1 VKFRKIFSS
10 PSVTKKNSVIKEE
23 HPSPAQAV
31 TVCEDGDRVLM
42 NTLESKMESLSGELN
57 KQRNLISGLIYQV
70 EFFKVSLPIIEK
82 LAHSI
87 TETTER
93 VNIELT
99 ENIYKI
105 ARESENASK
114 QICNLLE
121 SITTGE
127 SGLIADS
134 DKLASISQK
143 VTELSRNYEKE
154 MVGTDRETNRIEE
167 TISKIY
173 NFTENITDIAEQTSV
188 LAINASIEAARAG
201 VHGKGFKVIAKEV
214 HSLSSESKNIAVD
227 IIEMIKELKV
237 NTHSY
242 FSEHVENLKDYAN
255 TSKELDNELAE
266 VSNLINTQARIVAMS
281 GKESKELSD
290 AVKKD
295 IDKVAYS
302 LQYQD
307 ITRQQIENIIK
318 ILDGLMT
325 NFNEVLE
332 TANYD
337 TQINYEE
344 LEKKVKELAEIK
356 FTVRDEYKA
365 IDKNIN
371 EESNI
376 ADRKK
381 QIVKEELKG
390 DITLF

>member
-1 VKFRKIFSS
+1 MKFRRIFSS
-10 PSVTKKNSVIKEE
+10 VSNSRKNSIIKEE
-23 HPSPAQAV
+23 HPSPVQAV
-31 TVCEDGDRVLM
+31 PLGEVGDKERV
-42 NTLESKMESLSGELN
+42 NILESKIESLMGELSE
-57 KQRNLISGLIYQV
+57 QRKLVSDLVYQV

-82 LAHSI
+82 LANSI

-105 ARESENASK
+105 TRESETASK

-134 DKLASISQK
+134 DKLAPISQK
-143 VTELSRNYEKE
+143 ITELSRNYEKE
-154 MVGTDRETNRIEE
+154 MVETDRETNRIEE

-201 VHGKGFKVIAKEV
+201 IHGKGFKVIAREV
-214 HSLSSESKNIAVD
+214 HSLSSESKNIADD

-242 FSEHVENLKDYAN
+242 FSEHVENLKDYVN
-255 TSKELDNELAE
+255 TSKELDNELSD
-266 VSNLINTQARIVAMS
+266 VSNLINTQARIVEMS

-295 IDKVAYS
+295 IDRVAYS

-307 ITRQQIENIIK
+307 ITRQQIENIVK
-318 ILDGLMT
+318 ILNGMMT
-325 NFNEVLE
+325 NFNEVLK
-332 TANYD
+332 TVNYD
-337 TQINYEE
+337 TQINYGE

-356 FTVRDEYKA
+356 FTVRDEYKS

-371 EESNI
+371 EDGNI
-376 ADRKK
+376 ADRKRL
-381 QIVKEELKG
+381 IVKEKLKG

>member
-10 PSVTKKNSVIKEE
+10 PSAAGKSSIIKDGR
-23 HPSPAQAV
+23 PSPVQVVPA
-31 TVCEDGDRVLM
+31 EEIGDKDRV
-42 NTLESKMESLSGELN
+42 NTLESKIESLSRELSE
-57 KQRNLISGLIYQV
+57 QRNLISNLIYQV

-82 LAHSI
+82 LGHSI

-105 ARESENASK
+105 TRESEKASK

-121 SITTGE
+121 SITTGK

-143 VTELSRNYEKE
+143 VTELSKNYEKE
-154 MVGTDRETNRIEE
+154 MVETGRETNRIEE

-201 VHGKGFKVIAKEV
+201 IHGKGFKVIAREV
-214 HSLSSESKNIAVD
+214 HSLSSESKNIAVN
-227 IIEMIKELKV
+227 IIEMVKELKV

-242 FSEHVENLKDYAN
+242 FSEHVENLKDYADMSN
-255 TSKELDNELAE
+255 ELDNELSD
-266 VSNLINTQARIVAMS
+266 VSNLINTQARIVEMS

-295 IDKVAYS
+295 INSIAYS

-318 ILDGLMT
+318 ILDGMMT
-325 NFNEVLE
+325 NFNEVLK
-332 TANYD
+332 TADYD

-344 LEKKVKELAEIK
+344 LEKKVKELAEVR

-371 EESNI
+371 EDSNI

>member
-1 VKFRKIFSS
+1 MKFRKIFSS
-10 PSVTKKNSVIKEE
+10 PSAAGKSSIIKDGR
-23 HPSPAQAV
+23 PSPVQVVPA
-31 TVCEDGDRVLM
+31 EEIGDKDRV
-42 NTLESKMESLSGELN
+42 NTLESKIESLSRELSE
-57 KQRNLISGLIYQV
+57 QRNLISNLIYQV

-82 LAHSI
+82 LGHSI

-105 ARESENASK
+105 TRESEKASK

-121 SITTGE
+121 SITTGK

-143 VTELSRNYEKE
+143 VTELSKNYEKE
-154 MVGTDRETNRIEE
+154 MVETGRETNRIEE

-201 VHGKGFKVIAKEV
+201 IHGKGFKVIAREV
-214 HSLSSESKNIAVD
+214 HSLSSESKNIAVN
-227 IIEMIKELKV
+227 IIEMVKELKV

-242 FSEHVENLKDYAN
+242 FSEHVENLKDYADMSN
-255 TSKELDNELAE
+255 ELDNELSD
-266 VSNLINTQARIVAMS
+266 VSNLINTQARIVEMS

-295 IDKVAYS
+295 INSIAYS

-318 ILDGLMT
+318 ILDGMMT
-325 NFNEVLE
+325 NFNEVLK
-332 TANYD
+332 TADYD

-344 LEKKVKELAEIK
+344 LEKKVKELAEVR

-371 EESNI
+371 EDSNI